1 MPPQTEL
8 IYYLNTKRSDE
19 ARAISDIV
27 LTYNWP
33 HIDLLVGAE
42 LQYDGFLDT
51 FTQLFDHRHP
61 GELNVIVI
69 EKDESVR
76 NLLIQL
82 EDVIT
87 TRAVRLE
94 R

>member
-1 MPPQTEL
+1 M
-8 IYYLNTKRSDE
+8 IYYLNAKRGDE

-33 HIDLLVGAE
+33 HVDLLVQSQ

-51 FTQLFDHRHP
+51 FTTLFNERHP
-61 GELNVIVI
+61 GELNAIVI
-69 EKDESVR
+69 KKDESVR

-82 EDVIT
+82 EDIIT
-87 TRAVRLE
+87 TRAVSLG
-94 R
+94 